1 MVKPIK
7 LLVVDDDLL
16 VRHWIYFALF
26 DTKKYKITFAVN
38 GFLAV
43 EQMSLQDFDLIF
55 MDVNMPQMD
64 GIEATKQIRLI
75 NAEIPIIGMTANT
88 DKMIINKCLSAGMN
102 QVLQKPI
109 ERKQLFQ
116 ILNQN
121 KESSNEKRFF

>member
-75 NAEIPIIGMTANT
+75 NAEVPIIGMTANT
-88 DKMIINKCLSAGMN
+88 DKTIINKCLNAGMN

>member
-1 MVKPIK
+1 
-7 LLVVDDDLL
+7 
-16 VRHWIYFALF
+16 
-26 DTKKYKITFAVN
+26 
-38 GFLAV
+38 
-43 EQMSLQDFDLIF
+43 
-55 MDVNMPQMD
+55 MD

-75 NAEIPIIGMTANT
+75 NAEVPIIGMTANT
-88 DKMIINKCLSAGMN
+88 DKTIINKCLNAGMN